1 MTFMELLNND
11 NNWCYLRIYCVL
23 DAVLIYLYA
32 NKIFDFN
39 ISWSIYHTQLEGI
52 LVEIDKAKEDT

>member
-1 MTFMELLNND
+1 MTFMGLLNND
-11 NNWCYLRIYCVL
+11 NNWCLLRIYCVL

-39 ISWSIYHTQLEGI
+39 ISWSIYYTQLEVI
-52 LVEIDKAKEDT
+52 LVEIDKAR

>member
-11 NNWCYLRIYCVL
+11 NNWCLLRIYCVL

-52 LVEIDKAKEDT
+52 LVEIDKAK

>member
-1 MTFMELLNND
+1 MTFMGLLNND
-11 NNWCYLRIYCVL
+11 NNWCLLRIYCVL

-52 LVEIDKAKEDT
+52 LVEIDKAR

>member
-11 NNWCYLRIYCVL
+11 NNWCLLRIYCVL